1 MNNFE
6 FEHEGKKLWYSRSLA
21 CNIIIFRKTIN
32 DEWEIL
38 ACKRGKGCEFNKGL
52 WNVPGGFIDFNEDA
66 ASCALREL
74 KEETGVV
81 IDPIEVFFNRLDTEP
96 HGVRQTMVAS
106 HYARFVEEDTYD
118 WKFSTE
124 FSEPGEIEE
133 IKWVPLKDLHEYKWT
148 RGQFEMIET
157 TFAIH
162 RHNFDSY
169 TRCRRNELKY
179 REIEPAY
186 KQFEKNQEGMY

>member
-21 CNIIIFRKTIN
+21 CNIMIFRKTIN
-32 DEWEIL
+32 NEWEIL
-38 ACKRGKGCEFNKGL
+38 ACKRGQGCEFNKGL

-66 ASCALREL
+66 VSCALREL

-106 HYARFVEEDTYD
+106 HYARFVEEDTKD
-118 WKFSTE
+118 WKFTTE
-124 FSEPGEIEE
+124 FSEPDETEE
-133 IKWVPLKDLHEYKWT
+133 IKWVSLKDLHKYKWT

-157 TFAIH
+157 TFTLH
-162 RHNFDSY
+162 RSSFDNY
-169 TRCRRNELKY
+169 ARCRINELKI
-179 REIEPAY
+179 RELDESY
-186 KQFEKNQEGMY
+186 NQLNKNQE

>member
-1 MNNFE
+1 MV
-6 FEHEGKKLWYSRSLA
+6 
-21 CNIIIFRKTIN
+21 FRKTISN
-32 DEWEIL
+32 DWEIL
-38 ACKRGKGCEFNKGL
+38 VCKRGKGCEFNKGL

-81 IDPIEVFFNRLDTEP
+81 IDLIEVFFNRLDTEP

-106 HYARFVEEDTYD
+106 YYARFVEEDTYD
-118 WKFSTE
+118 WDFTTKY
-124 FSEPGEIEE
+124 SEPDETEE
-133 IKWVPLKDLHEYKWT
+133 IKWIPISDIKKYKWT
-148 RGQFEMIET
+148 HGQLELIET

-162 RHNFDSY
+162 RHSFDSY
-169 TRCRRNELKY
+169 TNCRRNELKY
-179 REIEPAY
+179 RELEAAY